1 MALSEALSGT
11 PMPSHLQLV
20 VGLFEIL
27 LFSGHQWPS
36 VAISGHQWP
45 SVAISGHQWPSHLQ
59 LVVGVFEILLGLRA
73 HLALLTIGVA
83 QLAVEVR
90 QLRELGEELG
100 LSRKCLVQ
108 DLALLT

>member
-1 MALSEALSGT
+1 MREAISMQSA
-11 PMPSHLQLV
+11 PMP
-20 VGLFEIL
+20 
-27 LFSGHQWPS
+27 
-36 VAISGHQWP
+36 ISM
-45 SVAISGHQWPSHLQ
+45 
-59 LVVGVFEILLGLRA
+59 

-90 QLRELGEELG
+90 QLRDLSEELG

>member
-1 MALSEALSGT
+1 MQSA
-11 PMPSHLQLV
+11 PMP
-20 VGLFEIL
+20 
-27 LFSGHQWPS
+27 
-36 VAISGHQWP
+36 IS
-45 SVAISGHQWPSHLQ
+45 
-59 LVVGVFEILLGLRA
+59 A

-90 QLRELGEELG
+90 HLIREAISMHLALTIGVAQLAVEVRQLRDLGEELG

>member
-1 MALSEALSGT
+1 M
-11 PMPSHLQLV
+11 
-20 VGLFEIL
+20 
-27 LFSGHQWPS
+27 
-36 VAISGHQWP
+36 
-45 SVAISGHQWPSHLQ
+45 AISGHQWPSHLQ

>member
-1 MALSEALSGT
+1 MQSD
-11 PMPSHLQLV
+11 PMPISAHLALLTIGVAQLAV
-20 VGLFEIL
+20 EVRQLMRE
-27 LFSGHQWPS
+27 
-36 VAISGHQWP
+36 AISM
-45 SVAISGHQWPSHLQ
+45 
-59 LVVGVFEILLGLRA
+59 